1 MVEQGKNTMNK
12 KVFLAM
18 FLLSSL
24 PGMFSSASGD
34 DGVTLEDSD
43 IAGVWLFDEFTYPHT
58 TLTDASEYAKA
69 DVSLLYGGRMVAGRF
84 GDALAVSGSDYAV
97 CYVDFAGRVPQE

>member
-1 MVEQGKNTMNK
+1 M
-12 KVFLAM
+12 FLAM
-18 FLLSSL
+18 FLLSFL

-43 IAGVWLFDEFTYPHT
+43 TVGLRRFDEYTYPHT
-58 TLTDASEYAKA
+58 TLTDASEYTKA

-97 CYVDFAGRVPQE
+97 CYAGFAGKVPQEEMLGVAVRLEF